1 MTTTTNLVLLQNSEM
16 NIETFLTK
24 ESSFIS
30 TASWFEEGNILM
42 LTFSTGSIWA
52 YFDVPF
58 EIFSGFCRAKS
69 YGSYFNNNI
78 RNIYI
83 AQRVNYTAE
92 INGEP

>member
-1 MTTTTNLVLLQNSEM
+1 M

-30 TASWFEEGNILM
+30 KASWFEEGNILM

-83 AQRVNYTAE
+83 AQRVNYAAR